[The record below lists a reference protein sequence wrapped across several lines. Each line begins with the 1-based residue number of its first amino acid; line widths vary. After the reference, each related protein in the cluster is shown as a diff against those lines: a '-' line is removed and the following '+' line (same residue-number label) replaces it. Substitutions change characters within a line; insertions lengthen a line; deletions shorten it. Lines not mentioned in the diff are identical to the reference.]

1 MGKVRTVLGD
11 IEASE
16 LGYTLPHEHVF
27 MDVAGHGHP
36 DIEWSLWRW
45 DEQLDMVKEFKKH
58 EGGCLVDANP
68 TSADG
73 RDVARLYT
81 VSKQTG
87 VHILACTGIVKEQI
101 KDGKSNVANLEGKTV
116 EELTD
121 IFVKEIEEGIDGT
134 DIKAGWIKGASMYHY
149 ITPLQEKCLRAGARA
164 SMITGVPIHTHT
176 EVGTYALE
184 QVEIVKSEGMDLTRF
199 GVAHMD
205 RNPDYWLHKKIL
217 EQGCYM
223 IYDGPGK
230 AKYGPDSMRVDLLRR
245 LCADGFGD
253 RLMLCND
260 MGKKS
265 HHPQYGGGPGWNW
278 IHDKFL
284 PRLIDEGFDPAQVHR
299 FNYENPQA
307 FYTLREKHPR

>member
-11 IEASE
+11 IDAKE
-16 LGYTLPHEHVF
+16 LGFTMPHEHVF

-45 DEQLDMVKEFKKH
+45 DEQLDMVKKFAAV
-58 EGGCLVDANP
+58 GGKTLVDANP
-68 TSADG
+68 TSTDG

-87 VHILACTGIVKEQI
+87 VNILACTGMVKEQV
-101 KDGKSNVANLEGKTV
+101 KDGKLNVANLANKSV
-116 EELTD
+116 EEVTD

-134 DIKAGWIKGASMYHY
+134 DIKAGWIKGASMYMY
-149 ITPLQEKCLRAGARA
+149 ITPLQEICMRAGARA
-164 SMITGVPIHTHT
+164 SMLTGVPMHTHT

-184 QVEIVKSEGMDLTRF
+184 QIEIVESEGMDLSRF
-199 GVAHMD
+199 CCAHMD
-205 RNPDYWLHKKIL
+205 RNPDFWLHKKIL
-217 EQGCYM
+217 EKGCYL

-230 AKYGPDSMRVDLLRR
+230 AKYYTDEVRVNLIRR
-245 LCADGFGD
+245 LCDEGYGD
-253 RLMLCND
+253 KIMLCND

-284 PRLIDEGFDPAQVHR
+284 PRLLDEGFTPEQVR
-299 FNYENPQA
+299 KFNEDNPQA
-307 FYTLREKHPR
+307 FYTMREKVAR